1 MKKVITISVL
11 QGLHIST
18 LECDVKNRYIVTCTI
33 HWGAGGRGGWVTQR
47 ELLTEVGI
55 HDKEVEVL
63 LQVTAVFGNLSSEEV
78 EYGSQQVVT

>member
-1 MKKVITISVL
+1 MS
-11 QGLHIST
+11 
-18 LECDVKNRYIVTCTI
+18 
-33 HWGAGGRGGWVTQR
+33 QR